1 MIEQLG
7 TEKAKYVSKP
17 CYEMIEYLEKKLSNN
32 RMFFYNNIH

>member
-17 CYEMIEYLEKKLSNN
+17 CYEMIEYLEKSPETIPL
-32 RMFFYNNIH
+32 H